1 MIHRRD
7 EFRGAQA
14 TIDKVHQLAKDGKI
28 NLFTQYQMAS
38 VKGDKNLES
47 IDIKHDNNEIKNLK
61 TDYVLGFFGLIMQL
75 GPIANWGLNID
86 KKTIEV
92 DTEKF
97 ETNQKG
103 IYAVGDICNYPGKLK
118 LILSGFHEGALA
130 ARACFK
136 LARPNEKYR
145 FEFTTSSKTI
155 KERLGVKK
163 VIELYSANTPNG
175 KKISIMLEEIGY
187 EYKVINIDLNKGDQ
201 FKPEFKKISPFSKI
215 PVIIDQDNNKNI
227 FESGA
232 ILMYLAEQSGKF
244 YDTKDRLEINQWLMA
259 QMGYVG
265 PMLGQH
271 HQFHHYNP
279 GKSQFGEERYFKISK
294 RIYEELDERL
304 SKSRFLAGE
313 NYTIADIGTFPWI
326 ARHEWHD
333 IGLKNY
339 KNLTRWYVE
348 ISEREAVKKGFKF
361 MNKDEVPPKP

>member
-1 MIHRRD
+1 M
-7 EFRGAQA
+7 
-14 TIDKVHQLAKDGKI
+14 
-28 NLFTQYQMAS
+28 
-38 VKGDKNLES
+38 
-47 IDIKHDNNEIKNLK
+47 
-61 TDYVLGFFGLIMQL
+61 
-75 GPIANWGLNID
+75 
-86 KKTIEV
+86 
-92 DTEKF
+92 
-97 ETNQKG
+97 
-103 IYAVGDICNYPGKLK
+103 
-118 LILSGFHEGALA
+118 
-130 ARACFK
+130 
-136 LARPNEKYR
+136 
-145 FEFTTSSKTI
+145 
-155 KERLGVKK
+155 
-163 VIELYSANTPNG
+163 IELYSANTPNG

-187 EYKVINIDLNKGDQ
+187 KYKVINIDLNKGDQ
-201 FKPEFKKISPFSKI
+201 FKPEFKKISPLSKI
-215 PVIIDQDNNKNI
+215 PVIVDQNNNKNI

-294 RIYEELDERL
+294 RIYEVLEERL

>member
-1 MIHRRD
+1 M
-7 EFRGAQA
+7 
-14 TIDKVHQLAKDGKI
+14 
-28 NLFTQYQMAS
+28 
-38 VKGDKNLES
+38 
-47 IDIKHDNNEIKNLK
+47 
-61 TDYVLGFFGLIMQL
+61 
-75 GPIANWGLNID
+75 
-86 KKTIEV
+86 
-92 DTEKF
+92 
-97 ETNQKG
+97 
-103 IYAVGDICNYPGKLK
+103 
-118 LILSGFHEGALA
+118 
-130 ARACFK
+130 
-136 LARPNEKYR
+136 
-145 FEFTTSSKTI
+145 
-155 KERLGVKK
+155 
-163 VIELYSANTPNG
+163 IELYSANTPNG

-201 FKPEFKKISPFSKI
+201 FKPEFKKISPLSKI

-348 ISEREAVKKGFKF
+348 ISERDAVKKGFKF

>member
-1 MIHRRD
+1 
-7 EFRGAQA
+7 
-14 TIDKVHQLAKDGKI
+14 
-28 NLFTQYQMAS
+28 
-38 VKGDKNLES
+38 
-47 IDIKHDNNEIKNLK
+47 
-61 TDYVLGFFGLIMQL
+61 
-75 GPIANWGLNID
+75 
-86 KKTIEV
+86 
-92 DTEKF
+92 
-97 ETNQKG
+97 
-103 IYAVGDICNYPGKLK
+103 
-118 LILSGFHEGALA
+118 
-130 ARACFK
+130 
-136 LARPNEKYR
+136 
-145 FEFTTSSKTI
+145 
-155 KERLGVKK
+155 
-163 VIELYSANTPNG
+163 
-175 KKISIMLEEIGY
+175 MLEEIGY

-201 FKPEFKKISPFSKI
+201 FKPEFKKISPLSKI
-215 PVIIDQDNNKNI
+215 PVIIDQDKNKNI

-333 IGLKNY
+333 IGLKKF
-339 KNLTRWYVE
+339 KNLRRWYEE
-348 ISEREAVKKGFKF
+348 ISCREAVKKGFKF
-361 MNKDEVPPKP
+361 MNQYEIVPKP